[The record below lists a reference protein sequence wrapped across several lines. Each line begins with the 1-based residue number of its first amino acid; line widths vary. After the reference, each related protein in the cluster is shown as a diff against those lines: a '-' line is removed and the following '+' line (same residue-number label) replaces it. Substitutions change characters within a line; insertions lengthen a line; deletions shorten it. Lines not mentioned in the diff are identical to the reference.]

1 MSTKPLEVHQYQQ
14 ILTQMSRR
22 VQEAELARDQ
32 AARAARIGV
41 IAFASVVTICLLG
54 VYVALRAL
62 PLERYLYAD
71 NAKALCD
78 AQLQEAPLVT
88 TSTVTEFTKDCIL
101 DMDTFAYDS
110 VERDLTRMADK
121 CFTPEFRKSFFQAPW
136 LADRITTVRE
146 GFLRVSAQT
155 TGPVLVVNSG
165 PTAVGYQWKVELPV
179 SRSYRQGN
187 TLKGSNSRA
196 YKVTVHRVVRNAF
209 NPVGLGINSV
219 EEISQ

>member
-1 MSTKPLEVHQYQQ
+1 VEKPLEVHQYQQ
-14 ILTQMSRR
+14 ILNQLQKR
-22 VQEAELARDQ
+22 VQEAN
-32 AARAARIGV
+32 AARAESARNAKIAV
-41 IAFASVVTICLLG
+41 IAFGAVTVVSLCG
-54 VYVALRAL
+54 VVVALRVL

-88 TSTVTEFTKDCIL
+88 TSTVTEFVKDCIV

-121 CFTPEFRKSFFQAPW
+121 CFTPEFRKTFFQAPW

-155 TGPVLVVNSG
+155 TGPVLVVSSG
-165 PTAVGYQWKVELPV
+165 PTAVAYQWKVELPV
-179 SRSYRQGN
+179 NRHYRQGN
-187 TLKGSNSRA
+187 TVKGSSSRA
-196 YKVTVHRVVRNAF
+196 YKVTVYRVVRNAF

>member
-1 MSTKPLEVHQYQQ
+1 MEKPLEVHQYQQ
-14 ILTQMSRR
+14 ILNQLQKR
-22 VQEAELARDQ
+22 VQEAQ
-32 AARAARIGV
+32 VARAESARNAKVAV
-41 IAFASVVTICLLG
+41 IAFGAVTVVSLVG
-54 VYVALRAL
+54 VVLALRVL

-88 TSTVTEFTKDCIL
+88 TSTVTEFVKDCIV

-121 CFTPEFRKSFFQAPW
+121 CFTPEFRKTFFQAPW

-155 TGPVLVVNSG
+155 TGPVLVVSSG
-165 PTAVGYQWKVELPV
+165 PTAVAYQWKVELPV
-179 SRSYRQGN
+179 NRYYRQGN
-187 TLKGSNSRA
+187 TVKGSSSRA
-196 YKVTVHRVVRNAF
+196 YKVTVYRVVRNAF